1 MEETVIFY
9 QQPDPK
15 WLSELIEN
23 DSVIEDWEPLDQWED
38 VCGEHF
44 LYCWQPNGKFIKVY
58 PYDKIGL
65 AQYKSPDGSTIKYA
79 ELIKDED

>member
-1 MEETVIFY
+1 MAKPFIFDY
-9 QQPDPK
+9 ELYPD

-23 DSVIEDWEPLDQWED
+23 DSVIEGWEPLDQWDD
-38 VCGEHF
+38 VCEEHF

-58 PYDKIGL
+58 PYVKIGL
-65 AQYKSPDGSTIKYA
+65 AQYKSPDGSTIEYA

>member
-1 MEETVIFY
+1 MGKTIIY
-9 QQPDPK
+9 GDQRDPS

-58 PYDKIGL
+58 YGDKIEL
-65 AQYKSPDGSTIKYA
+65 AQYNSPDGSVIKYVK
-79 ELIKDED
+79 LID